1 VQGLAFIASDVLA
14 SVSCLDSD
22 ILVHVSSTWTGDIPP
37 ELSHLSALPSPFTSH
52 KTVHEVCVTYHHVY
66 TFSLSPY
73 TVKTKDKAVIAAIN
87 KARHYIPSALVP
99 VQEGEEE
106 EKAPKPF
113 KIPELK
119 L

>member
-1 VQGLAFIASDVLA
+1 LEKAIK
-14 SVSCLDSD
+14 
-22 ILVHVSSTWTGDIPP
+22 PP
-37 ELSHLSALPSPFTSH
+37 IFEDFNDLTLSALSSPFTSR
-52 KTVHEVCVTYHHVY
+52 KTAHEVCVTYHHVY

-87 KARHYIPSALVP
+87 KARHYIPGVLVLA
-99 VQEGEEE
+99 QEGEEE